1 MKDICRKYM
10 LASNG
15 YCAQQLRCMST
26 PPDRYTHT
34 EDQIEKN
41 KKLVEGHK
49 KFHRKDYAPASMTP
63 HIPATS
69 ESLPLNPAEIAVFNG
84 FPSEHQKRTVIIAPR
99 PDKTMQSGQAHI
111 HEWTITWKNR
121 ERWSNPL
128 MGWTSNADP
137 MSNVKLSFD
146 SKEDAQDYA
155 IKNGWKFETRGET
168 SETTLAPDEWKVYN
182 HNFLP
187 KKIQNEALQAGP
199 IKGQIQFENK
209 EYGDSHWFMPLKYHG
224 DGEVRQHGPKATN
237 SDKQKNL

>member
-1 MKDICRKYM
+1 M

-99 PDKTMQSGQAHI
+99 PDKIRRWGTRVMEGA
-111 HEWTITWKNR
+111 NALAR
-121 ERWSNPL
+121 ERRRRHERVV
-128 MGWTSNADP
+128 D
-137 MSNVKLSFD
+137 
-146 SKEDAQDYA
+146 
-155 IKNGWKFETRGET
+155 R
-168 SETTLAPDEWKVYN
+168 
-182 HNFLP
+182 P
-187 KKIQNEALQAGP
+187 K
-199 IKGQIQFENK
+199 
-209 EYGDSHWFMPLKYHG
+209 
-224 DGEVRQHGPKATN
+224 
-237 SDKQKNL
+237 